1 MSDKIEPVSIREL
14 VDELHESN
22 LPVFVAV
29 VLDDR
34 SHKALLAWWERATGT
49 KLLSKIYAH
58 HMTIKFKPNQSD
70 MDKLTEGEKVTLQVI
85 GWAEDGK
92 VQAVAV
98 KGFKSSN
105 KIPHITVATDGTPP
119 FKSNALLADGFTR
132 VRGPRL
138 TGTVAGERRS
148 K

>member
-1 MSDKIEPVSIREL
+1 MSDIREL
-14 VDELHESN
+14 IDEAKG

-34 SHKALLAWWERATGT
+34 SHKALLSWWERATGT
-49 KLLSKIYAH
+49 KLLNKLYAH
-58 HMTIKFKPNQSD
+58 HMTIKFKPTQAD
-70 MDKLTEGEKVTLQVI
+70 MDKLTEGEDVTLQVI

-98 KGFKSSN
+98 KGFKSAN
-105 KIPHITVATDGTPP
+105 KIPHITVATDGTAPR
-119 FKSNALLADGFTR
+119 FSNDLLEKGYAR

-138 TGTVAGERRS
+138 KGTIHGQRR
-148 K
+148 